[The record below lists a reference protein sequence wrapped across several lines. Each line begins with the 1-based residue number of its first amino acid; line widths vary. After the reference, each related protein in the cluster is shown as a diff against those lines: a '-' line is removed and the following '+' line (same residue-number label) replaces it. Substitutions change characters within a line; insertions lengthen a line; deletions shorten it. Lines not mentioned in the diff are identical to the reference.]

1 MSDVEFV
8 WRLTTL
14 GVHWRFKETLQ
25 WSEPDL
31 FTMPRGK
38 GDSWQFG
45 HRWGEFCHFRLSLT
59 FASSCI
65 GSLKRWEVFPHNFKT
80 LSFVLKQVEGSSFT
94 SLYSDKT
101 TFYSRKITIRKI
113 NTFTFHEWMLV
124 FLCWE
129 TFGRSRETARTDIRG
144 GNVIRFLSP
153 LRRCLH
159 NTLSSQL
166 CKPSVLKWGR
176 SGAKH
181 EACARVSAPTLV
193 SRICTRSQTAIP
205 HTFSS

>member
-14 GVHWRFKETLQ
+14 GVHWRFKENLQ
-25 WSEPDL
+25 WSEPHL

-65 GSLKRWEVFPHNFKT
+65 GSLKRWEVYPHNFKT

-101 TFYSRKITIRKI
+101 TFYSRKIIIRKI
-113 NTFTFHEWMLV
+113 STFTFHKWMIV

-129 TFGRSRETARTDIRG
+129 TFGRSRETARTGIRG

-159 NTLSSQL
+159 NFVNRAS
-166 CKPSVLKWGR
+166 WNEAGR
-176 SGAKH
+176 TRKH

>member
-8 WRLTTL
+8 GRLTTL

-45 HRWGEFCHFRLSLT
+45 HRWGECCHFRLSLT

-65 GSLKRWEVFPHNFKT
+65 GSLKRWEVYPHNFKT
-80 LSFVLKQVEGSSFT
+80 LSFVLKQVEGSSYT
-94 SLYSDKT
+94 NLHSDRP
-101 TFYSRKITIRKI
+101 YWHSRRKC
-113 NTFTFHEWMLV
+113 NPFLV
-124 FLCWE
+124 TL
-129 TFGRSRETARTDIRG
+129 A
-144 GNVIRFLSP
+144 
-153 LRRCLH
+153 
-159 NTLSSQL
+159 TLSSQL

-176 SGAKH
+176 SDTK
-181 EACARVSAPTLV
+181 
-193 SRICTRSQTAIP
+193 TRGMRASFCSHPRLQNLHSLSNCHSPRLLLI
-205 HTFSS
+205 